1 MLKDTS
7 LSFIGTGIMAEA
19 MIKGLLAQELV
30 SPEQIIGADP
40 HSERGAELHQR
51 YGIRVTTNNA
61 EAADFGDVVVLSVK
75 PQVLPHVMPEM
86 LGHLGRHSLVLSIV
100 AGARISAIRH
110 GTGHPIIVRCMPNTP
125 AQVGKGMTVW
135 TATPAVQPRQKQQA
149 QAILRA
155 LGQELYVEDE
165 GYLDMATAL
174 SGTGPAYVFLFMEAL
189 IDAGVHMGFSR
200 KVAEQLVLQTME
212 GAVEIAKQS
221 DLHPA
226 QLRNMVTSPG
236 GTSAEALYEL
246 EKGALR
252 TILSKAVWAAYRKSK
267 YLGDLTE
274 SAEDK

>member
-1 MLKDTS
+1 MYSAGGCSPDRI
-7 LSFIGTGIMAEA
+7 IGSDPHAVRG
-19 MIKGLLAQELV
+19 QELV
-30 SPEQIIGADP
+30 E
-40 HSERGAELHQR
+40 R
-51 YGIRVTTNNA
+51 YGIHFTADNR
-61 EAADFGDVVVLSVK
+61 EAADFGEVVIFSVK
-75 PQVLPHVMPEM
+75 PQVMPHVMPD
-86 LGHLGRHSLVLSIV
+86 LRGHLSRNAMILSIV
-100 AGARISAIRH
+100 AGARISSIVR
-110 GTGHPIIVRCMPNTP
+110 GTGHPAIVRSMPNTP

-135 TATPAVQPRQKQQA
+135 TATPQVSAKQREQTK
-149 QAILRA
+149 IMLRA
-155 LGQELYVEDE
+155 LGDELFVDDE
-165 GYLDMATAL
+165 SYLDMATAL

-189 IDAGVHMGFSR
+189 IDAGVHLGFSR

-267 YLGDLTE
+267 YLGDLSEKTE
-274 SAEDK
+274 G

>member
-1 MLKDTS
+1 MLQDTK
-7 LSFIGTGIMAEA
+7 LAFIGAGVMAEA
-19 MIKGLLAQELV
+19 MIKGLVTQGLVSSEHIIASDPHLERGQELHV
-30 SPEQIIGADP
+30 Q
-40 HSERGAELHQR
+40 
-51 YGIRVTTNNA
+51 YGIRFTADNH
-61 EAADFGDVVVLSVK
+61 EAADFGEIVVLSVK
-75 PQVLPHVMPEM
+75 PQVLSHVLPE
-86 LGHLGRHSLVLSIV
+86 LRGHLSRSSLILSIV
-100 AGARISAIRH
+100 AGARISAILFN
-110 GTGHPIIVRCMPNTP
+110 TGHPAIVRCMPNTP

-135 TATPAVQPRQKQQA
+135 TATSKVSQKQRGQA
-149 QAILRA
+149 QAMLRA
-155 LGQELYVEDE
+155 LGDELFVEDE

-212 GAVEIAKQS
+212 GSIEIARQAN
-221 DLHPA
+221 LHPA

-267 YLGDLTE
+267 YLGDLSE
-274 SAEDK
+274 KEEA